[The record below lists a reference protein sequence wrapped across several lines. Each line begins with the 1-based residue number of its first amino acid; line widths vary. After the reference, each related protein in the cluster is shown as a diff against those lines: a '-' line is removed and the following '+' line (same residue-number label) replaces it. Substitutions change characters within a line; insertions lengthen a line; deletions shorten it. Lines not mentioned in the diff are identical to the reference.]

1 MALEPR
7 SPSMHNRLMGT
18 RIPHPASTRFNER
31 DEFPSPPSKRVKTT
45 TSNGAGSPKRD
56 SPRKPL
62 PKRASRNEIPD
73 SEDEEQDMDEGGVE
87 LPSVPRT
94 TQLEATLPPVQTD
107 EEAIEA
113 YEAYKAG
120 EDYVAEDKPD
130 EGTTLSRLESRSWIR
145 GRSSIYVDAF
155 NLALDTVLEEEGHLF
170 NEAEHRLFKIW
181 RGLAYEAQYLYVR
194 LFLRKTNKW
203 FRVKDLQYYSDV
215 ADIDAAVAEL
225 QKERALPTVEAE
237 PEIHPGELEPPEG
250 TVLGESFAFAECSSE
265 HITTLDE
272 ASSLLLLDEL
282 KTLAK
287 EAKVH
292 GKNKRELLQN
302 FRRTSGKQRGL
313 GFKDLKR
320 TDTQDT
326 TTSAM
331 SEDGG
336 TSVYEDEDDEI
347 SSGSRTPTI
356 NNRDAHFTKKI
367 LDHTGRCIRLSL
379 TPLKLFERVHLV
391 FYRSTEWTEKSLTT
405 LILAKISRRNFP
417 EYLVSRSTTIFE
429 SRSLL
434 LEFEASLRTQFK
446 VDNILEFNGTPG
458 RKSLEQVQ
466 EIFEAV
472 YPRWKVLLAEEQA
485 KEERLYESGEGAYL
499 RRFSPAWVY
508 TRIVHKGLQP
518 LARFKEHLREHEIL
532 TELLDQRLFHASR
545 RGAWYQRKALLEEHY
560 MHALTPSEGR
570 SQEASKK
577 HWKRI
582 ALATCEQGLQ
592 DKECHVIYH
601 YDLQKRIK
609 KLEKQ
614 LRVPVREQH
623 DFGHVRLAKPFERD
637 VVGIKI
643 EKDRDD
649 TPSRSRSLSLSRK
662 NSTSANIKQP
672 VVPST
677 NTNTGSETNG
687 TSHQTDTNKVPSVPT
702 LHHQPSTSGGG
713 GGPGSKTIWLD
724 TLDTNEHVSVE
735 AMCLSHYRHILGY
748 KGYHSEGG
756 ILRTIFGLLF
766 YDILFF
772 NPYIPNV
779 FQTAYQ
785 TCPLDLHTD
794 SFFSS
799 RMPEILGRVNQ
810 ISNGEA
816 VELVRQVWDENCER
830 KTCIVGVRWDAFD
843 RDDLLEL
850 VGCWDGQALGVVMLV
865 MAQEYQS
872 RGGGVP
878 DLVLWKTTKPKT
890 KTLDDPMGEQR
901 NDDDPDLDQG
911 RGGVK
916 QEDHALLQRGDAI
929 GGDVGHGHVRGNEL
943 QLQLGNSFKG
953 NRNGDGD
960 GKGHGHGCDD
970 GPENGNAN
978 AKGEVV
984 FVEVKSA
991 NDRLSDTQRLWISVL
1006 LGAGVK
1012 VELCHAVAGDIRTV

>member
-1 MALEPR
+1 MPMAPGPQ
-7 SPSMHNRLMGT
+7 SPSIHNSLMGT
-18 RIPHPASTRFNER
+18 RIPHPASTRWD
-31 DEFPSPPSKRVKTT
+31 DEDDDFPLRPTKRNKIAPS
-45 TSNGAGSPKRD
+45 SPKRI

-62 PKRASRNEIPD
+62 PKQRTRNEIPD
-73 SEDEEQDMDEGGVE
+73 SEDEEQDLEEDGGVR
-87 LPSVPRT
+87 LPADFRA

-113 YEAYKAG
+113 YEAYKASEYVGQQQEEDG
-120 EDYVAEDKPD
+120 ESTSV
-130 EGTTLSRLESRSWIR
+130 SRLESRRWVR

-155 NLALDTVLEEEGHLF
+155 NLALNTVLEDEGHLF
-170 NEAEHRLFKIW
+170 NEAEHSLFKIW
-181 RGLAYEAQYLYVR
+181 QKLDYEAQYLYVR
-194 LFLRKTNKW
+194 LFLRKTSKW

-215 ADIDAAVAEL
+215 ADIDAAVLEL
-225 QKERALPTVEAE
+225 QKQRPLPTDEAE
-237 PEIHPGELEPPEG
+237 PEIYPGELEPDRES
-250 TVLGESFAFAECSSE
+250 VLGQTFAFAECSSAQ
-265 HITTLDE
+265 ITTLDE

-282 KTLAK
+282 KILAK
-287 EAKVH
+287 EAKVQ

-302 FRRTSGKQRGL
+302 FRRTSGKQTGL
-313 GFKDLKR
+313 GFKELRR
-320 TDTQDT
+320 TDTEESA
-326 TTSAM
+326 TSVM
-331 SEDGG
+331 SED
-336 TSVYEDEDDEI
+336 SQSLYDDDEDGQT
-347 SSGSRTPTI
+347 SGSRTPTI

-367 LDHTGRCIRLSL
+367 LRRTGRCIRLSL

-417 EYLVSRSTTIFE
+417 EYIVSRSATIFE
-429 SRSLL
+429 SRALL

-458 RKSLEQVQ
+458 RKSLEEVQ
-466 EIFEAV
+466 RIFEAV
-472 YPRWKVLLAEEQA
+472 YPRWKFLLAEEER
-485 KEERLYESGEGAYL
+485 KEERVYESGEGAYL

-560 MHALTPSEGR
+560 LHALTPSEGR
-570 SQEASKK
+570 SPEVNKK

-582 ALATCEQGLQ
+582 ALSTCEQGLQ
-592 DKECHVIYH
+592 DKECHIIYH
-601 YDLQKRIK
+601 YDLQKRVK

-614 LRVPVREQH
+614 LRIPVREQH

-637 VVGIKI
+637 VVGVKL
-643 EKDRDD
+643 EKDDVE
-649 TPSRSRSLSLSRK
+649 PWRSLSGISNRK
-662 NSTSANIKQP
+662 SSVTSLVADVHSNDEKAGEDGEEKTTNTSVRVSASKTPSST
-672 VVPST
+672 VLVRHPST
-677 NTNTGSETNG
+677 G
-687 TSHQTDTNKVPSVPT
+687 
-702 LHHQPSTSGGG
+702 SGGG
-713 GGPGSKTIWLD
+713 SAPGAKTIWLD
-724 TLDTNEHVSVE
+724 TLDTNEPVSVE
-735 AMCLSHYRHILGY
+735 AMCLSHYRKVLGY

-799 RMPEILGRVNQ
+799 RVPEILGRINQ

-816 VELVRQVWDENCER
+816 EDIVRRVWDDNFER
-830 KTCIVGVRWDAFD
+830 RTCIVGVRWDGFE
-843 RDDLLEL
+843 RDDLMEC
-850 VGCWDGQALGVVMLV
+850 VSCWDNQGLATVMLV

-878 DLVLWKTTKPKT
+878 DLVLWKVVDGNSGSGSDADSDARHRRQTSPTGPSGAGTGFGDAEDERSESVSVPVATSENSEARGATSKGK
-890 KTLDDPMGEQR
+890 R
-901 NDDDPDLDQG
+901 
-911 RGGVK
+911 RGG
-916 QEDHALLQRGDAI
+916 
-929 GGDVGHGHVRGNEL
+929 
-943 QLQLGNSFKG
+943 
-953 NRNGDGD
+953 
-960 GKGHGHGCDD
+960 
-970 GPENGNAN
+970 
-978 AKGEVV
+978 EVI

-1012 VELCHAVAGDIRTV
+1012 VELCHAVAGEVRPTPQLSTTTSR

>member
-1 MALEPR
+1 
-7 SPSMHNRLMGT
+7 
-18 RIPHPASTRFNER
+18 
-31 DEFPSPPSKRVKTT
+31 V
-45 TSNGAGSPKRD
+45 
-56 SPRKPL
+56 
-62 PKRASRNEIPD
+62 PD
-73 SEDEEQDMDEGGVE
+73 SEDDGDGVDTGEEQILDA
-87 LPSVPRT
+87 PRG

-120 EDYVAEDKPD
+120 ESVETETRQGI

-170 NEAEHRLFKIW
+170 NEAELDLFRQW
-181 RGLAYEAQYLYVR
+181 RELDYEVQYLYVR
-194 LFLRKTNKW
+194 LFLRKTSKW

-215 ADIDAAVAEL
+215 ADMDAAVAEL
-225 QKERALPTVEAE
+225 QKERNLPAVGNE
-237 PEIHPGELEPPEG
+237 PEVHPGELDPPEG
-250 TVLGESFAFAECSSE
+250 TVLGKNFTFAECSSE

-282 KTLAK
+282 KALARD
-287 EAKVH
+287 AKVK
-292 GKNKRELLQN
+292 GKNKRELLHN
-302 FRRTSGKQRGL
+302 FRRTSGKQTGL
-313 GFKDLKR
+313 DFKGLRR
-320 TDTQDT
+320 TETDDSTGT
-326 TTSAM
+326 VM
-331 SEDGG
+331 SEDNQ
-336 TSVYEDEDDEI
+336 SAYDDDDEE
-347 SSGSRTPTI
+347 SSGSRTPVTSLS
-356 NNRDAHFTKKI
+356 NRDAHFTKKI
-367 LDHTGRCIRLSL
+367 LNRTGRCIRLSL

-417 EYLVSRSTTIFE
+417 EYIVSRSTTIFE
-429 SRSLL
+429 SRALL

-458 RKSLEQVQ
+458 RKSLEDVKQIV
-466 EIFEAV
+466 EAV
-472 YPRWKVLLAEEQA
+472 YPRWRALLAEEQR

-508 TRIVHKGLQP
+508 TRIVHKGLHP

-532 TELLDQRLFHASR
+532 SELLDQRLFHAAR

-560 MHALTPSEGR
+560 MHALTPDGGR
-570 SQEASKK
+570 SAEANKK

-582 ALATCEQGLQ
+582 ALRTCEQGLQ

-614 LRVPVREQH
+614 LHIPLREQH
-623 DFGHVRLAKPFERD
+623 DFGHVKLGTPFERN

-643 EKDRDD
+643 ET
-649 TPSRSRSLSLSRK
+649 TPSQAHGLSRK
-662 NSTSANIKQP
+662 NSIGISKNDKPPRLI
-672 VVPST
+672 
-677 NTNTGSETNG
+677 
-687 TSHQTDTNKVPSVPT
+687 
-702 LHHQPSTSGGG
+702 HQPSTSG
-713 GGPGSKTIWLD
+713 PIGSKTIWLD
-724 TLDTNEHVSVE
+724 HLDTNLPVSVE
-735 AMCLSHYRHILGY
+735 SMCLSHYRYVLGY

-756 ILRTIFGLLF
+756 ILRTLFGLLF

-772 NPYIPNV
+772 DPYVPNV

-794 SFFSS
+794 SFFSA

-810 ISNGEA
+810 ICNGDA
-816 VELVRQVWDENCER
+816 SDLIQRVWDQEYESR
-830 KTCIVGVRWDAFD
+830 RCIVGVRWDEFE

-850 VGCWDGQALGVVMLV
+850 VACFRGPDLGTIMLV

-878 DLVLWKTTKPKT
+878 DLVLWKVFGSDEAVENCELGVPVE
-890 KTLDDPMGEQR
+890 EQISTSAEGSSW
-901 NDDDPDLDQG
+901 P
-911 RGGVK
+911 
-916 QEDHALLQRGDAI
+916 
-929 GGDVGHGHVRGNEL
+929 
-943 QLQLGNSFKG
+943 
-953 NRNGDGD
+953 
-960 GKGHGHGCDD
+960 
-970 GPENGNAN
+970 
-978 AKGEVV
+978 KGEVV
-984 FVEVKSA
+984 FAEVKSA

-1006 LGAGVK
+1006 LSAGVK
-1012 VELCHAVAGDIRTV
+1012 VELCHAVAGGDQSQE